1 MNKNAQTVGLI
12 GFGTVLAGMLAFWL
26 NSNPNRDRPSDPSR
40 TPSPKVQTNSPDAEL
55 VGSPT
60 VSVDTREELPK
71 SAESNEPG
79 PDNIDKDVDPK
90 LGRHLWTDAELGLDL
105 SGPWEEIDMNDYM
118 FTAKPLGPPLNL
130 TSAQITARRG
140 RLLELWYKDEAYWAS
155 RSNELALLDGIRV
168 LRDPKATSQEICGH
182 VANGM
187 MIATYWLLKQAG
199 LTRDLE
205 NGASVPQE
213 IAEQGFDTTGTV
225 GAGNI
230 YAAYGYNDEDFPLFG
245 EWDRYKLKVVN
256 ALNKYRKEASKL
268 DPDGPP
274 LLDIPSVEIP
284 LANSLRSQLL
294 DALEFA
300 LAFQKSVTPKPNLE
314 KSIK

>member
-1 MNKNAQTVGLI
+1 MRQYALSKSLKLRIRELLLPALQIQFSPNPSLPIEEPLENEQHYMNKNAQTVGLI

-130 TSAQITARRG
+130 TSAQITARR
-140 RLLELWYKDEAYWAS
+140 
-155 RSNELALLDGIRV
+155 
-168 LRDPKATSQEICGH
+168 
-182 VANGM
+182 
-187 MIATYWLLKQAG
+187 
-199 LTRDLE
+199 
-205 NGASVPQE
+205 
-213 IAEQGFDTTGTV
+213 
-225 GAGNI
+225 
-230 YAAYGYNDEDFPLFG
+230 
-245 EWDRYKLKVVN
+245 
-256 ALNKYRKEASKL
+256 
-268 DPDGPP
+268 
-274 LLDIPSVEIP
+274 
-284 LANSLRSQLL
+284 
-294 DALEFA
+294 
-300 LAFQKSVTPKPNLE
+300 
-314 KSIK
+314 